1 MDDRLERFLR
11 IKLREAGRKY
21 AEARQSADRQMEEAK
36 EAYKNAHDATLADLP
51 QDEQGRAKIVC
62 RRHVER
68 RAVFLDEKSRPACFD
83 PEHPDCEGCV
93 EDIREG
99 TIETW

>member
-11 IKLREAGRKY
+11 IKLREVGKRY
-21 AEARQSADRQMEEAK
+21 AETRESANQQMNEAK
-36 EAYKNAHDATLADLP
+36 EAYRNAQDTVLADLP
-51 QDEQGRAKIVC
+51 QDEHGRAKIVC

-68 RAVFLDEKSRPACFD
+68 RAVRLDKEGRPACFD
-83 PEHPDCEGCV
+83 AEHPACEGCV
-93 EDIREG
+93 EDIRER